1 MIKVS
6 ASRKVFNIFNYFF
19 LAFLAFTTLYPFIYT
34 LSMSLSTTK
43 AATEMGLHLYPK
55 EISIMAYKMVFNNR
69 DIFTSY
75 GNTLFR
81 TIVGTITGLLVTTMF
96 AYALSRRE
104 MPNRKL
110 YTAIV
115 LFTMLFNG
123 GKIPT
128 YLVLKQL
135 GLMNSLWVYI
145 LPNLIS
151 AYNVIV
157 ARSFFQSLPGAL
169 HEAANIDGAGEFK
182 IFFKIII
189 PLSKPIIMT
198 LALWMAVFH
207 WNAWYDAMMY
217 MSDSSKI
224 TVQCLLQR
232 IIQENNSELISQGVM
247 NPDAMQY
254 TSETVK
260 AATIIVSILPILAFY
275 PFVQKYFIKGV
286 TLGAVKG

>member
-1 MIKVS
+1 MIKTS
-6 ASRKVFNIFNYFF
+6 TSRKVFCVFNYVF
-19 LAFLAFTTLYPFIYT
+19 LAFLAFTMLYPFIYT
-34 LSMSLSTTK
+34 LSMSFSTTK

-55 EISIMAYKMVFNNR
+55 EVSVMAYQMVFKNR
-69 DIFTSY
+69 DIITSY

-81 TIVGTITGLLVTTMF
+81 TIFGTLAGLLVTTLF
-96 AYALSRRE
+96 AYAISRKE
-104 MPNRKL
+104 MPHRKL
-110 YTAIV
+110 FTFIV

-128 YLVLKQL
+128 YLVLKEM
-135 GLMNSLWVYI
+135 GLLNNILVYI

-157 ARSFFQSLPGAL
+157 AKSFFQSLPAAM
-169 HEAANIDGAGEFK
+169 HESASIDGASEFR
-182 IFFKIII
+182 IFFSIIV
-189 PLSKPIIMT
+189 PLSMPIIMT

-217 MSDSSKI
+217 MTDNTKI

-232 IIQENNSELISQGVM
+232 IIQENNSELISQGVI

-260 AATIIVSILPILAFY
+260 AATIIVSIIPILAFY

-286 TLGAVKG
+286 MLGAVKG

>member
-69 DIFTSY
+69 DIVTSY

>member
-6 ASRKVFNIFNYFF
+6 LSRKVFNVFNYTF
-19 LAFLAFTTLYPFIYT
+19 LALLAFTTLYPFIYT
-34 LSMSLSTTK
+34 LSMSLSTTR

-55 EISIMAYKMVFNNR
+55 EISTMAYQMVFKNR
-69 DIFTSY
+69 DIFVAY

-81 TIVGTITGLLVTTMF
+81 TIVGTLMGLLVTTMF
-96 AYALSRRE
+96 AYALSRKE

-110 YTAIV
+110 FTAVI

-128 YLVLKQL
+128 YLVLK
-135 GLMNSLWVYI
+135 SLNLLDNIWVYV

-157 ARSFFQSLPGAL
+157 ARSFFQSLPSAL
-169 HEAANIDGAGEFK
+169 HESASIDGAGEFT

-189 PLSKPIIMT
+189 PLSMPIIMT

-217 MSDSSKI
+217 MTDNAKI

-232 IIQENNSELISQGVM
+232 IIQENNSELISQGIV

-254 TSETVK
+254 TTETVK
-260 AATIIVSILPILAFY
+260 SATIIVSILPILAFY
-275 PFVQKYFIKGV
+275 PFVQRYFIKGV
-286 TLGAVKG
+286 MLGAVKG

>member
-6 ASRKVFNIFNYFF
+6 ASRKIFNIINYTF
-19 LAFLAFTTLYPFIYT
+19 LALLAFTTLYPFLYT
-34 LSMSLSTTK
+34 LTMSLSTTK
-43 AATEMGLHLYPK
+43 AATEMGFHLYPK
-55 EISIMAYKMVFNNR
+55 EISTMAYQMVFHNK

-75 GNTLFR
+75 GNTIFR
-81 TIVGTITGLLVTTMF
+81 TVLGTVLGLLVTLMF

-104 MPNRKL
+104 MPNRRL
-110 YTAIV
+110 YTV
-115 LFTMLFNG
+115 VLLFTMLFNG

-128 YLVLKQL
+128 YLVLKEL
-135 GLMNSLWVYI
+135 HLLNNLWVYI

-157 ARSFFQSLPGAL
+157 ARSFFMSLPEAL
-169 HEAANIDGAGEFK
+169 HESASIDGAGEFK
-182 IFFKIII
+182 IFFRIIL

-198 LALWMAVFH
+198 IALWMAVMH
-207 WNAWYDAMMY
+207 WNMWYDAMMY
-217 MSDSSKI
+217 MTDNSKI

-232 IIQENNSELISQGVM
+232 IIQENNSELISQGVV

-260 AATIIVSILPILAFY
+260 AATIIVSVLPILIFY
-275 PFVQKYFIKGV
+275 PFVQRYFIKGV
-286 TLGAVKG
+286 MLGAVKG

>member
-6 ASRKVFNIFNYFF
+6 TSRKIFNVFNYLL
-19 LAFLAFTTLYPFIYT
+19 LALLAFTTLYPFIYT
-34 LSMSLSTTK
+34 LTMSLSTTK
-43 AATEMGLHLYPK
+43 AATEMGFHLYPK
-55 EISIMAYKMVFNNR
+55 EISFMAYKMVFKNK

-75 GNTLFR
+75 GNTIFR
-81 TIVGTITGLLVTTMF
+81 TVVGTSLGLLVTMMF
-96 AYALSRRE
+96 AYALSRKD

-110 YTAIV
+110 FTVIL

-128 YLVLKQL
+128 YLVIKDLKL
-135 GLMNSLWVYI
+135 LNNIWVYV
-145 LPNLIS
+145 LPYLIS

-157 ARSFFQSLPGAL
+157 ARSFFQSLPEAL
-169 HEAANIDGAGEFK
+169 HESASIDGAGEFK
-182 IFFKIII
+182 IFFRIIL

-198 LALWMAVFH
+198 IALWMAVMH
-207 WNAWYDAMMY
+207 WNTWYDAMMY
-217 MSDSSKI
+217 MTDNTKI

-260 AATIIVSILPILAFY
+260 AATIIVSVLPILVFY
-275 PFVQKYFIKGV
+275 PFVQRYFIKGV
-286 TLGAVKG
+286 MLGAVKG

>member
-1 MIKVS
+1 MIKTS
-6 ASRKVFNIFNYFF
+6 TSRKVFCVFNYVF
-19 LAFLAFTTLYPFIYT
+19 LAFLAFTMLYPFIYT

-55 EISIMAYKMVFNNR
+55 EVSIMAYQMVFKNR
-69 DIFTSY
+69 DIITSY

-81 TIVGTITGLLVTTMF
+81 TIFGTLAGLLVTTLF
-96 AYALSRRE
+96 AYAISRKE
-104 MPNRKL
+104 MPHRKL
-110 YTAIV
+110 FTFIV

-128 YLVLKQL
+128 YLVLKEM
-135 GLMNSLWVYI
+135 GLLNNILVYI

-157 ARSFFQSLPGAL
+157 AKSFFQSLPAAM
-169 HEAANIDGAGEFK
+169 HESASIDGASEFR
-182 IFFKIII
+182 IFFSIII
-189 PLSKPIIMT
+189 PLSMPIIMT

-217 MSDSSKI
+217 MTDNTKI

-232 IIQENNSELISQGVM
+232 IIQENNSELISQGVI

-260 AATIIVSILPILAFY
+260 AATIIVSIIPILAFY

-286 TLGAVKG
+286 MLGAVKG

>member
-1 MIKVS
+1 
-6 ASRKVFNIFNYFF
+6 
-19 LAFLAFTTLYPFIYT
+19 
-34 LSMSLSTTK
+34 
-43 AATEMGLHLYPK
+43 
-55 EISIMAYKMVFNNR
+55 MAYQMVFKNK
-69 DIFTSY
+69 DIVVAY

-81 TIVGTITGLLVTTMF
+81 TIVGTLMGLLVTTMF
-96 AYALSRRE
+96 AYALSRKE

-110 YTAIV
+110 YTAVI

-128 YLVLKQL
+128 YLVLKSL
-135 GLMNSLWVYI
+135 GLLDNIWVYV

-157 ARSFFQSLPGAL
+157 ARSFFQSLPSAL
-169 HEAANIDGAGEFK
+169 HESASIDGAGEFT

-189 PLSKPIIMT
+189 PLSMPIIMT

-217 MSDSSKI
+217 MTDNAKI

-232 IIQENNSELISQGVM
+232 IIQENNSELISQGIV

-254 TSETVK
+254 TTETVK
-260 AATIIVSILPILAFY
+260 SATIIVSILPILAFY
-275 PFVQKYFIKGV
+275 PFVQKYFIKGAM
-286 TLGAVKG
+286 LGAVKG

>member
-6 ASRKVFNIFNYFF
+6 ASRKVFNVFNYFF

-81 TIVGTITGLLVTTMF
+81 TIVGTIMGLLVTTMF

-275 PFVQKYFIKGV
+275 PFVQKYFVKGV
-286 TLGAVKG
+286 MVGSVKG

>member
-6 ASRKVFNIFNYFF
+6 TSRKVFNVLNYTF
-19 LAFLAFTTLYPFIYT
+19 LALLAFTTLYPFIYT

-55 EISIMAYKMVFNNR
+55 EVSLTAYEMVFKNR
-69 DIFTSY
+69 DIIIAY
-75 GNTLFR
+75 GNTIFR
-81 TIVGTITGLLVTTMF
+81 TIVGTLMGLLVTTMF
-96 AYALSRRE
+96 AYALSRKE

-110 YTAIV
+110 YTAII

-128 YLVLKQL
+128 YLVLKE
-135 GLMNSLWVYI
+135 MNLLNNVWVYV

-157 ARSFFQSLPGAL
+157 ARSFFQSLPAAL
-169 HEAANIDGAGEFK
+169 HESASIDGAGEFK

-189 PLSKPIIMT
+189 PLSMPIIMT

-207 WNAWYDAMMY
+207 WNAWYDSMMY
-217 MSDSSKI
+217 MTDNTKI

-232 IIQENNSELISQGVM
+232 IIQENNSELISQGII

-260 AATIIVSILPILAFY
+260 SATIIVSILPILAFY

-286 TLGAVKG
+286 MLGAVKG

>member
-6 ASRKVFNIFNYFF
+6 KSRKVFNVFNYTF
-19 LAFLAFTTLYPFIYT
+19 LAILAFTTLYPFIYT
-34 LSMSLSTTK
+34 LSMSLSTTR
-43 AATEMGLHLYPK
+43 AATEVGLHLYPK
-55 EISIMAYKMVFNNR
+55 EISTMAYQMVFKNK
-69 DIFTSY
+69 DIVVAY

-81 TIVGTITGLLVTTMF
+81 TIVGTLMGLLVTTMF
-96 AYALSRRE
+96 AYALSRKE

-110 YTAIV
+110 YTAVI

-128 YLVLKQL
+128 YLVLKSL
-135 GLMNSLWVYI
+135 GLLDNIWVYV

-157 ARSFFQSLPGAL
+157 ARSFFQSLPSAL
-169 HEAANIDGAGEFK
+169 HESASIDGAGEFT

-189 PLSKPIIMT
+189 PLSMPIIMT

-217 MSDSSKI
+217 MTDNAKI

-232 IIQENNSELISQGVM
+232 IIQENNSELISQGIV

-254 TSETVK
+254 TTETVK
-260 AATIIVSILPILAFY
+260 SATIIVSILPILAFY
-275 PFVQKYFIKGV
+275 PFVQKYFIKGAM
-286 TLGAVKG
+286 LGAVKG